1 MDLSGKISKD
11 IIEIYT
17 VVSKVADELKIP
29 FFVVGATA
37 RDMVL
42 EFGYGIEPSRAT
54 RDIDLGVKVADWEQF
69 NKLTGQLVA
78 TKKFRKSQAAQR
90 FFYENDLPIDIV
102 PFGEISGKDGFV
114 AWPPK
119 HETKMSVLGF
129 DEAFSN
135 ALLLRLSS
143 SPELEV
149 RFASPAGWAL
159 LKIISWSDR
168 VDGRIKDALD
178 LSLIL
183 RKYAEAGNEE
193 RLFEAEAKLFEEED
207 FEYENA
213 GARLLG
219 KDIFRIANKDSRD
232 RISEILERET
242 GERERYQLV
251 EDMVQQ
257 KALAEEGFEKRLGL
271 LEKLKQGFTEGG

>member
-1 MDLSGKISKD
+1 M
-11 IIEIYT
+11 
-17 VVSKVADELKIP
+17 
-29 FFVVGATA
+29 
-37 RDMVL
+37 
-42 EFGYGIEPSRAT
+42 
-54 RDIDLGVKVADWEQF
+54 
-69 NKLTGQLVA
+69 
-78 TKKFRKSQAAQR
+78 AQR

-102 PFGEISGKDGFV
+102 PFGEISGTDGYI

-119 HETKMSVLGF
+119 HETEMSVLGF

-135 ALLLRLSS
+135 ALMVRLSS
-143 SPELEV
+143 DPDLEV

-168 VDGRIKDALD
+168 VAEGRVKDALD

-183 RKYAEAGNEE
+183 RKYAEAGNVE
-193 RLFEAEAKLFEEED
+193 RLFEAEVELFEEED
-207 FEYENA
+207 FVYENA

-219 KDIFRIANKDSRD
+219 KDIYRIASKDSRG
-232 RISEILERET
+232 RILEILGLET

-257 KALAEEGFEKRLGL
+257 RAFAKDGFEKSLGI
-271 LEKLKQGFTEGG
+271 LEKFKQGFTESG